1 MAMENLSTTSSPILP
16 SDSLTVRP
24 WCEGP
29 WHKSWVSGCLTS
41 WTDTPSTINWFLS
54 SCPVSL
60 TRWQRYGRRQMD
72 SGTMSVSQ
80 LVMQLSSF
88 GFSRQGSPHQTSPVR
103 GRHIRLLPSG
113 VATSDFSRQGSP
125 HQTSPVR
132 GRHIRLLPSGVA
144 TSDFSRQGSP
154 HQTSPVTGSPHHIF
168 HL

>member
-1 MAMENLSTTSSPILP
+1 MKIDNLECISIFLGDVIQYGNGKSVDDVVSHLAQRLFDSSPV
-16 SDSLTVRP
+16 VRGAVTQVVGQ
-24 WCEGP
+24 WLLDLMDRYSFH
-29 WHKSWVSGCLTS
+29 HKLI
-41 WTDTPSTINWFLS
+41 PLLLS
-54 SCPVSL
+54 SVTDEVTEIRAQADGLWDDVGKS
-60 TRWQRYGRRQMD
+60 
-72 SGTMSVSQ
+72 
-80 LVMQLSSF
+80 
-88 GFSRQGSPHQTSPVR
+88 TSNA
-103 GRHIRLLPSG
+103 IIFFRLLPYG